1 MSTPRKTVH
10 VSKGDAGTSRDVQRE
25 IDLHLDLRAREF
37 EAQGMSPDDARKAA
51 LAAFGDRAV
60 VEDEVRGLRT
70 TVIRERARRDWLA
83 ELRQDLVV
91 AFRGL
96 RRSPAFTIVALL
108 TLALGIGANTAIFS
122 VLRPVLLR
130 PLPYPDANQL
140 VQVWSDHRARGREEP
155 EWLTPPDF
163 EDWRDQNSTF
173 SAMAAYRGWGPDM
186 TGSGDPRSLNGVAVS
201 GNFLTLLGATP
212 AAGRLITPADD
223 DAGAEPA
230 VVLSHAL
237 WQQQFGGDSSVVGRL
252 LTLNGEPWRVV
263 GVIDSSFK
271 APLQSAPD
279 VVRAIRRAPT
289 DGCGR
294 GCVVLRAIGRLKA
307 GVTLAQAQGDL
318 ARIAERE
325 ARDFPQ
331 TNAGVGAW
339 LIPLHEQI
347 TGETKP
353 ALLALAGTVGFVLL
367 IACVN
372 LANLLLVRGAGRTR
386 ELGVR
391 AALGAGRGRIL
402 RQLLVESAVLAVA
415 GGALG
420 LLVGAAGSG
429 ALATL
434 VPDNVRQL
442 LTFGVDGGVV
452 AFTAALTLLAG
463 VMFGLAPALNAA
475 GSNLM
480 EALRSG
486 AREIGER
493 GGRMRASLVVSE
505 IALAVVLLVGA
516 GLLMRSF
523 LLLQR
528 VDLGF
533 RTNDVLV
540 SPVFFPRSRYPEPV
554 RAVQGFDDLL
564 GRLRANPAIRSAELS
579 DVTPLGGGGDQ
590 DVTAIA
596 IGEPARTNG
605 SEAIWYRA
613 VSAGYLQ
620 AMGMQLVSGR
630 YFTPEDRAGS
640 APVAIVNEEAVRAFW
655 GGKSPIGRVLATSS
669 DPNDPRATIVGVVRS
684 ARHDGPNQP
693 YKTEMFTP
701 IGQFPT
707 RAANIVI
714 IPASGRD
721 AAVDALRAALREVDP
736 LIPLNAPISLEQLA
750 GDAVALPKL
759 YATLVGLFAGVA
771 ILLAM
776 LGVYGVMAYTV
787 AQRRREIGVRLAMGA
802 SPSGIRRLVLGEGG
816 RLAVMGA
823 AGGILLSLLAGRL
836 LSSLLFGVRP
846 YDIPTL
852 AAVIVVLG
860 GMALLASW
868 LPARRAMRVD
878 PLEAMREA

>member
-10 VSKGDAGTSRDVQRE
+10 VSKGAAGTSRDVQRE
-25 IDLHLDLRAREF
+25 IDLHIDLRTREF
-37 EAQGMSPDDARKAA
+37 EAEGMSPEAAREAA
-51 LAAFGDRAV
+51 IAAFGDRAQI
-60 VEDEVRGLRT
+60 EKEVRGVRT
-70 TVIRERARRDWLA
+70 TVVRERARRDWRS

-91 AFRGL
+91 ALRGL
-96 RRSPAFTIVALL
+96 RRSPAFTIIALL
-108 TLALGIGANTAIFS
+108 TLAIGIGANTAIFS

-130 PLPYPDANQL
+130 PLPYPAADRL
-140 VQVWSDHRARGREEP
+140 VQVWSDHRSRGREEP

-163 EDWRDQNSTF
+163 EEWRDQNTTF
-173 SAMAAYRGWGPDM
+173 SAMAAYRGWAPDL
-186 TGSGDPRSLNGVAVS
+186 TGSGDPRSLGGAAVS
-201 GNFLTLLGATP
+201 GNYLSLLGATP
-212 AAGRLITPADD
+212 AAGRLLTPADD
-223 DAGAEPA
+223 DPGSEPGI
-230 VVLSHAL
+230 VLSYAF
-237 WQQQFGGDSSVVGRL
+237 WQQQFGGDPAVVGRT

-263 GVIDSSFK
+263 GVTDSAFK
-271 APLQSAPD
+271 PPLASAPD
-279 VVRAIRRAPT
+279 IMRAIRRPPN

-294 GCVVLRAIGRLKA
+294 GCVTLRVIGRMKP
-307 GVTLAQAQGDL
+307 GVSIAQAQGDL
-318 ARIAERE
+318 ARIAERQ
-325 ARDFPQ
+325 ARDYPQ
-331 TNAGVGAW
+331 TNEGVGAW

-353 ALLALAGTVGFVLL
+353 ALLALAGAVGFVLL

-391 AALGAGRGRIL
+391 AALGAGRGRIV
-402 RQLLVESAVLAVA
+402 RQLLVESAVLAIA

-420 LLVGAAGSG
+420 LAVGAAGSG

-434 VPDNVRQL
+434 VPDNIRRL
-442 LTFGVDGGVV
+442 LTFGIDRSVV
-452 AFTAALTLLAG
+452 LFTIALTVLAG
-463 VMFGLAPALNAA
+463 LLFGLAPALSAA
-475 GSNLM
+475 GANLM

-486 AREIGER
+486 TREIGER
-493 GGRMRASLVVSE
+493 GGRVRASLVVSE

-533 RTNDVLV
+533 RTDNVLV
-540 SPVFFPRSRYPEPV
+540 SSVFFPRTRYPEPQ
-554 RAVQGFDDLL
+554 RAVQSFDDLL

-579 DVTPLGGGGDQ
+579 DITPLGGGDQ

-596 IGEPARTNG
+596 IGEPPRTNG
-605 SEAIWYRA
+605 SASVWYRA
-613 VSAGYLQ
+613 VSPGYLQ

-640 APVAIVNEEAVRAFW
+640 APVAIVNEESVRAFW
-655 GGKSPIGRVLATSS
+655 GGKSPIGRVLATSE
-669 DPNDPRATIVGVVRS
+669 DPKDPRATIIGVVRS

-714 IPASGRD
+714 IPAQGRE
-721 AAVDALRAALREVDP
+721 AATDALRAALREVDP
-736 LIPLNAPISLEQLA
+736 LIPLNSPTALEQLA

-759 YATLVGLFAGVA
+759 YATLVGLFAAVA

-802 SPSGIRRLVLGEGG
+802 SPAGIRRLVLGQGG

-823 AGGILLSLLAGRL
+823 VGGILLSLLAGRV

-846 YDIPTL
+846 YDVPTL
-852 AAVIVVLG
+852 AGVTLVLG
-860 GMALLASW
+860 AMALLASW

-878 PLEAMREA
+878 PLEAMRDG